1 MPPRVYRS
9 VRRHLSS
16 YFWGK
21 DCRRDRARLISA
33 RTKEALRA
41 RRASDLSVGR
51 SKGPGKS
58 KLDKHR
64 PEIEALLANGS
75 TQKFTAKRKLA
86 EEARNQ
92 ETEAMKS
99 YGEFGTFEPLG
110 PSLPPVECCIGTR
123 PSQDPKSR
131 PRSKQL
137 ISVAKASIA
146 KAVCSPTPGIVFNL
160 CTLPDAFAMVSSCF
174 VRLETLAASV
184 SMCSTYLTP
193 MLSAY
198 ERQQRGVPKRV
209 RHSSTSL

>member
-1 MPPRVYRS
+1 MD
-9 VRRHLSS
+9 
-16 YFWGK
+16 K
-21 DCRRDRARLISA
+21 RLWS
-33 RTKEALRA
+33 RL
-41 RRASDLSVGR
+41 
-51 SKGPGKS
+51 
-58 KLDKHR
+58 
-64 PEIEALLANGS
+64 
-75 TQKFTAKRKLA
+75 
-86 EEARNQ
+86 
-92 ETEAMKS
+92 
-99 YGEFGTFEPLG
+99 LG

-209 RHSSTSL
+209 RHSSTSLLRSWLHLSRTNVEHQTRSNCIKRTMTLSSEVLPF